1 MTSNQPRILVWDIE
15 NSPIEAYVWE
25 HWDANVLH
33 TIEDSYL
40 LCVAFNWLGTG
51 TETQWFRK
59 AQGKANDKALVKH
72 IWELLDQADY
82 VIAHNGDNFDQKK
95 ANTRFLKYGM
105 PPPSPYVQID
115 TLKEAK
121 RNFALASNAL
131 NEIVRFLDLGM
142 KPPHEGI
149 ELWMG
154 CMDEVPS
161 AWETMEKYNVHDV
174 KLLAEVFD
182 TLAPWIGQPGR
193 AGPQANAQQWG
204 THRCT
209 KLTCGSPLVVA
220 RGQRRTKSGVYQ
232 TYQCKTCGGYSQ
244 AKLRDDG
251 KWK

>member
-1 MTSNQPRILVWDIE
+1 MSEPRILIWDIE
-15 NSPIEAYVWE
+15 TTPILAYVWR
-25 HWDANVLH
+25 HWQDNIAK
-33 TIEDSYL
+33 TIEDSYML
-40 LCVAFNWLGTG
+40 SAAYKWYGEGGPHFL
-51 TETQWFRK
+51 RK
-59 AQGKANDKALVKH
+59 SKRKGDDKALVKAV
-72 IWELLDQADY
+72 WKLLDEADY
-82 VIAHNGDNFDQKK
+82 VIAHNGDRFDQKK

-121 RNFALASNAL
+121 RHFALASNAL

-142 KPPHEGI
+142 KLPHEGI

-154 CMDEVPS
+154 CMNEDPDS
-161 AWETMEKYNVHDV
+161 WATMEEYNVHDV
-174 KLLAEVFD
+174 VLLSDVFD
-182 TLAPWIGQPGR
+182 TLAPWISQPGR
-193 AGPQANAQQWG
+193 AGPQANAQQWMG

-220 RGQRRTKSGVYQ
+220 RGQRRTKTGVYQ

-244 AKLRDDG
+244 AKLNDDG